1 MRISIAVGILLV
13 CSLAY
18 AMPMGGLSYIPEAF
32 SMSLSIHLGYQQQ
45 DQELMHSPQDVESQG
60 TSYSSYLGL
69 KLGIYPAD
77 FVGFFASFGTGDWR
91 MSEIEYQSFLGI
103 DYAGGV
109 AFKIFPW
116 ERSAFQTVLALS
128 VGGFQSSGSAHIGK
142 EQRNDIEN
150 MEYQGSLLFSYAV
163 ERNIIPFGGIRYD
176 ASYTRFSPRYQ
187 YNMTP
192 SGKWGVQLG
201 LDYFVTPY
209 VFFSG
214 EMQIFERTAVYMGVG
229 LKY

>member
-1 MRISIAVGILLV
+1 MRILITVGTVLV
-13 CSLAY
+13 GSLAY
-18 AMPMGGLSYIPEAF
+18 AMPMGGLSYMPESF
-32 SMSLSIHLGYQQQ
+32 SVSISILAGYQQQ
-45 DQELMHSPQDVESQG
+45 NQELIHNPEDVDDQG

-77 FVGFFASFGTGDWR
+77 FVGFFGAFGTGDWR
-91 MSEIEYQSFLGI
+91 MTEIEYQSFLGI
-103 DYAGGV
+103 NYAGGV

-116 ERSAFQTVLALS
+116 ERSAFQTVLTLAVS
-128 VGGFQSSGSAHIGK
+128 GFQSSGSSHLEK
-142 EQRNDIEN
+142 EQRNDIES

-163 ERNIIPFGGIRYD
+163 ERNIIPFGGIRYV
-176 ASYTRFSPRYQ
+176 AAYTRFSPRYQ
-187 YNMTP
+187 YNMSP

-209 VFFSG
+209 VFFAG
-214 EMQIFERTAVYMGVG
+214 EMQIFERTAVYLGVG